1 MFIDLGNTGNNIN
14 FAPGGGGCKL
24 EPRRAASI
32 RTNGLYNYDP
42 AEGYDGFEGM
52 DVDVDVPQS
61 TLQDNKTVT
70 YTANGDYNVLPDEGY
85 DAIKKSTVTVNVP
98 IKNVEASKTVTY
110 TENGDYTISPD
121 SGYDGMAG
129 ASVKVNVT
137 STTPVQTV
145 DLDTGI
151 SFGRSSF
158 TTLPFTLTGG
168 GNRSNMAYMFQE
180 CKALTSLDLSNLNT
194 SNVKDMRNMFYNCY
208 ALTSLDLSSFN
219 TSQVTNMGSMFGY
232 CKALTTVKVIN
243 CNDATKQK
251 ILNQLQT
258 DIRTKTWTL
267 GDDGIITGVAKS

>member
-121 SGYDGMAG
+121 SGYDGIAG

-137 STTPVQTV
+137 SPTPVQTV

-168 GNRSNMAYMFQE
+168 GNRSNMGEMFKD
-180 CKALTSLDLSNLNT
+180 CRALTSLDLSNLNT
-194 SNVKDMRNMFYNCY
+194 SNVTSMGYMF
-208 ALTSLDLSSFN
+208 SSCN
-219 TSQVTNMGSMFGY
+219 S
-232 CKALTTVKVIN
+232 LTTVKVIN

-251 ILNQLQT
+251 ILTQLQT
-258 DIRTKTWTL
+258 DIKTKTWTL
-267 GDDGIITGVAKS
+267 GNDGIITGVAKS

>member
-32 RTNGLYNYDP
+32 RTNGLYKYDP
-42 AEGYDGFEGM
+42 AEGYDGLEGM

-121 SGYDGMAG
+121 SGYDGIAG

-151 SFGRSSF
+151 SFAESLF
-158 TTLPFTLTGG
+158 TTMPFALTGG
-168 GNRSNMAYMFQE
+168 GNRSNMDYMFSSCQR
-180 CKALTSLDLSNLNT
+180 LTSLDLSNFDT
-194 SNVKDMRNMFYNCY
+194 SK
-208 ALTSLDLSSFN
+208 
-219 TSQVTNMGSMFGY
+219 VTNMSGMFKY
-232 CKALTTVKVIN
+232 CTKLTTVKVIN

-251 ILNQLQT
+251 ILTQLQT
-258 DIRTKTWTL
+258 DLSSKTWTL
-267 GDDGIITGVAKS
+267 GEDGIIRSS